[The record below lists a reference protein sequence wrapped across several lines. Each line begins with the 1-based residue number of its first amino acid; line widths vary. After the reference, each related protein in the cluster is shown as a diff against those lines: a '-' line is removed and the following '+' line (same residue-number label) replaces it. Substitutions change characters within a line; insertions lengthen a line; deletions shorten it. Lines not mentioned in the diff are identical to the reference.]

1 MIEAIHVE
9 HFKALKSIDL
19 TDLPPL
25 AVFVGKNGV
34 GKTSLFR
41 IFSFLKSCLSQN
53 VHVALRGEGGFHG
66 FKDVITRGVDESESI
81 VIQLKFY
88 LTIAGKKRLVTYR
101 LEIGLDRRKPMV
113 RREILR
119 YKRTSVGGAP
129 FHFIDFSH
137 GKGIAVSNEE
147 DFSKPDIELTR
158 EKQAVDPDVLAI
170 SSLGQLK
177 RFKAAKAFREL
188 IENWYISD
196 FHINEAQGKKDQE
209 LGIHLSRSGDNLP
222 SVALHM
228 KEEHPEIFETVL
240 QKVRNRVPGIS
251 DIEAKVS
258 EDGSLLIRY
267 ADNAF
272 QDPFFDFN
280 VSDGTI
286 KMFAYLLLL
295 HDPKPYKVLCVEE
308 PENQLYPELMT
319 ILAEEF
325 EEYARKGGQVFVST
339 HSPQFLNAIPLES
352 LFLIEKSQGVSR
364 IMPFTADPLVRG
376 QIEAGEDH
384 AGYLWDQGMFEGFSR
399 RVDG

>member
-1 MIEAIHVE
+1 MIEAIHIE
-9 HFKALKSIDL
+9 NFKALKSIDL
-19 TDLPPL
+19 TELPPL
-25 AVFVGKNGV
+25 AVFIGKNGV

-41 IFSFLKSCLSQN
+41 VFSFLKSCLSQN
-53 VHVALRGEGGFHG
+53 VRVALQQEGGFNG
-66 FKDVITRGVDESESI
+66 FKDVITRDVAESESI

-88 LTIAGKKRLVTYR
+88 LTIADEKRLVTYH
-101 LEIGLDRRKPMV
+101 LEISLDGKKPVV

-119 YKRTSVGGAP
+119 YKRASRGGAP
-129 FHFIDFSH
+129 FHFIDFSQ
-137 GKGIAVSNEE
+137 GKGLAVSNEE

-158 EKQAVDPDVLAI
+158 EEQAVDPDVLAI

-188 IENWYISD
+188 IENWHISY
-196 FHINEAQGKKDQE
+196 FHINEARGKKNQE
-209 LGIHLSRSGDNLP
+209 LGTHLSRSGDNLP

-228 KEEHPEIFETVL
+228 KENYPDIFETVL
-240 QKVRNRVPGIS
+240 QKVRERVPGIS
-251 DIEAKVS
+251 DIEAKIS

-267 ADNAF
+267 TDNAF

-295 HDPKPYKVLCVEE
+295 HDPKPHKILCVEE
-308 PENQLYPELMT
+308 PENHLYPELMT

-325 EEYARKGGQVFVST
+325 QEYASRGGQVFVST
-339 HSPQFLNAIPLES
+339 HSPQFLNAIPMES
-352 LFLIEKSQGVSR
+352 LFLIEKDRGVSR

-376 QIEAGEDH
+376 QIEAGDK
-384 AGYLWDQGMFEGFSR
+384 AGYVWGQGMLEGFSR
-399 RVDG
+399 RANG

>member
-1 MIEAIHVE
+1 MIEAIRIE
-9 HFKALKSIDL
+9 NFKALKSINL
-19 TDLPPL
+19 TELPQL

-41 IFSFLKSCLSQN
+41 VFSFLKSCLSKN
-53 VHVALRGEGGFHG
+53 VRVALQHEGGFNG
-66 FKDVITRGVDESESI
+66 FKDVITRGIDESESI
-81 VIQLKFY
+81 IIQLKFY
-88 LTIAGKKRLVTYR
+88 LTIAGKKRLVTYH
-101 LEIGLDRRKPMV
+101 LEIALQGKKPVV

-119 YKRTSVGGAP
+119 YKRASRGGAP

-137 GKGIAVSNEE
+137 GRGVAVSNEE
-147 DFSKPDIELTR
+147 DFSKPDRELTR
-158 EKQAVDPDVLAI
+158 EEQAVDPDVLAI

-188 IENWYISD
+188 IGNWHISD
-196 FHINEAQGKKDQE
+196 FHINEARGKKGQN
-209 LGIHLSRSGDNLP
+209 LGTHLSRSGDNLP

-228 KEEHPEIFETVL
+228 KEEHPEIFEAVL
-240 QKVRNRVPGIS
+240 QKVRERVPGIS
-251 DIEAKVS
+251 DIEAKTS

-267 ADNAF
+267 SDSTF
-272 QDPFFDFN
+272 KDPFFDFN

-295 HDPKPYKVLCVEE
+295 HDPKPHKVLCVEE

-325 EEYARKGGQVFVST
+325 QEYASKGGQVFVST

-352 LFLIEKSQGVSR
+352 LFLIEKNKGISK
-364 IMPFTADPLVRG
+364 IIPFIADPLVRG
-376 QIEAGEDH
+376 QIDAGDK
-384 AGYLWDQGMFEGFSR
+384 AGYLWEQGMFEGFSR
-399 RVDG
+399 RAGQ

>member
-1 MIEAIHVE
+1 MIEAIHIAN
-9 HFKALKSIDL
+9 FKALKSINL

-41 IFSFLKSCLSQN
+41 VFSFLKSCLSHN
-53 VHVALRGEGGFHG
+53 VRVALQHEGGFNG
-66 FKDVITRGVDESESI
+66 FKDVITRGVGESESI

-88 LTIAGKKRLVTYR
+88 LTIAGKRRLVTYH
-101 LEIGLDRRKPMV
+101 LEIGLEGRKPVV

-119 YKRTSVGGAP
+119 YKRAAHGAP
-129 FHFIDFSH
+129 FHFIDFSK

-147 DFSKPDIELTR
+147 DFSKPDTELTR
-158 EKQAVDPDVLAI
+158 EAQAVDPDVLAI

-177 RFKAAKAFREL
+177 RFKAATAFREL
-188 IENWYISD
+188 IGNWHISD
-196 FHINEAQGKKDQE
+196 FHINEARGKKTQE
-209 LGIHLSRSGDNLP
+209 LGTHLSRSGDNLP

-240 QKVRNRVPGIS
+240 QKVRDRVPGIS
-251 DIEAKVS
+251 DIEARIS

-267 ADNAF
+267 ADNTF

-295 HDPKPYKVLCVEE
+295 HDPKPHKVLCVEE

-325 EEYARKGGQVFVST
+325 QEYASKGGQVFVST

-352 LFLIEKSQGVSR
+352 LFLIEKDRGVSR

-376 QIEAGEDH
+376 QIKAGNK
-384 AGYLWDQGMFEGFSR
+384 AGYLWEQGMFEGFSR
-399 RVDG
+399 RASI

>member
-9 HFKALKSIDL
+9 NFKALKSIDL
-19 TDLPPL
+19 TGLPQL

-41 IFSFLKSCLSQN
+41 IFSFLKSCLSKN
-53 VHVALRGEGGFHG
+53 VRVALQHEGGFNG
-66 FKDVITRGVDESESI
+66 FKDVITRGVDASESI
-81 VIQLKFY
+81 MIQLKFY
-88 LTIAGKKRLVTYR
+88 LTIAGKKRLVTYH
-101 LEIGLDRRKPMV
+101 LEIGLEGKKPVV

-119 YKRTSVGGAP
+119 YKRASRGGAP
-129 FHFIDFSH
+129 FHFINFSH
-137 GKGIAVSNEE
+137 GKGGAVSNEE

-158 EKQAVDPDVLAI
+158 EEQAVDPDVLAI

-188 IENWYISD
+188 IENWHISD
-196 FHINEAQGKKDQE
+196 FHINEARGKKDQD
-209 LGIHLSRSGDNLP
+209 LGAHLSRSGDNLP

-228 KEEHPEIFETVL
+228 KEDHPEIFETVL
-240 QKVRNRVPGIS
+240 QKVRERVPGIS
-251 DIEAKVS
+251 DIEAKTS

-267 ADNAF
+267 ADSAF

-295 HDPKPYKVLCVEE
+295 HDPKPHKVLCVEE

-325 EEYARKGGQVFVST
+325 QEYASKGGQVFIST

-352 LFLIEKSQGVSR
+352 LFLIEKDQGVSK
-364 IMPFTADPLVRG
+364 IMPFIADPLVRG
-376 QIEAGEDH
+376 QIEAGDK
-384 AGYLWDQGMFEGFSR
+384 AGYLWEQGMFQGFSR
-399 RVDG
+399 RVGR

>member
-53 VHVALRGEGGFHG
+53 VRVALQHEGGFNG
-66 FKDVITRGVDESESI
+66 FKDVITRGVDESKNI

-196 FHINEAQGKKDQE
+196 FHINEARGKKDQE
-209 LGIHLSRSGDNLP
+209 LGTHLSRSGDNLP

-325 EEYARKGGQVFVST
+325 EEYASKGGQVFVST

-352 LFLIEKSQGVSR
+352 LFLIEKNQGVSR